1 MKENTAALHVHLPV
15 DTATF
20 LLNEKRYEINAI
32 ETRLGTP
39 VLIIPDE
46 TMETPHYHVR
56 RLRSEEY
63 DEEIDIP
70 SYEVDL
76 VEEEEDAPRHHG
88 NRPVAL
94 PQAEKAAV
102 QSIAHTAPPPPTPAK
117 AEAGFFS
124 RLAGWLFGTKKPQ
137 IAVKT
142 QTAQGQGTRPPQ
154 PARGP
159 HQQQHR
165 RPDNREHRGPRPPHR
180 GNQQPRP
187 PQPARAEG
195 RPEGR
200 PQPPARPD
208 ARPPAPNANAER
220 PQATAAPVAKEPSD
234 RPERPEGASGRRRR
248 RGRRGRGAGRP
259 QEAGSQRPD
268 GQTNIAP
275 TRDEMQAPDVERGN
289 EALPPIPANEHRFEE
304 QPQVR
309 VEREHV
315 ELAAPPVSVVHEQPV
330 VVPVQAPP
338 AAPVAVQAEP
348 QPATTEP
355 KNP

>member
-39 VLIIPDE
+39 VLIIPDP

-70 SYEVDL
+70 SHEVEL
-76 VEEEEDAPRHHG
+76 VEEEKEEPRHHG
-88 NRPVAL
+88 NRPAPL

-102 QSIAHTAPPPPTPAK
+102 QSIAHTTPPPPTPAK

-124 RLAGWLFGTKKPQ
+124 RLFKLLFGAEKMQPETKP
-137 IAVKT
+137 ATV
-142 QTAQGQGTRPPQ
+142 QGRGQRPPQ
-154 PARGP
+154 HARGP
-159 HQQQHR
+159 HPQR

-180 GNQQPRP
+180 GNQQPQPRP
-187 PQPARAEG
+187 QHPARAEG

-200 PQPPARPD
+200 PQPPARPE
-208 ARPPAPNANAER
+208 ARPPEQNANAGR
-220 PQATAAPVAKEPSD
+220 PQASPVPKEPSD
-234 RPERPEGASGRRRR
+234 RPEGASSGRRRR
-248 RGRRGRGAGRP
+248 RGRRGRGAGRT
-259 QEAGSQRPD
+259 QEGGSQRPESQMNVAQP
-268 GQTNIAP
+268 G
-275 TRDEMQAPDVERGN
+275 DEARMPDVERGN
-289 EALPPIPANEHRFEE
+289 EALPPMPANEHRFEE

-309 VEREHV
+309 VERSSEP
-315 ELAAPPVSVVHEQPV
+315 ESVVHEQPV
-330 VVPVQAPP
+330 AVPVQAPSP
-338 AAPVAVQAEP
+338 SVAPVESVAVQTEP
-348 QPATTEP
+348 QPVATEP